1 MLPKDQAIKEYSKIS
16 TDLSENRFTSIVE
29 AETVVHLSERQMG
42 NEETMTKRGGAL
54 LFKKL
59 Q

>member
-1 MLPKDQAIKEYSKIS
+1 MLQKDQATKEYSKIS

-29 AETVVHLSERQMG
+29 AETAVHSAERQMG
-42 NEETMTKRGGAL
+42 NEETMTKRGGTS